1 MERPVSDIAST
12 VDAILEFVSEA
23 AQRMEIGE
31 VKWRLLSLVMAAFST
46 LLGLSASRSD
56 TLEIIVRLRLT
67 VELGFERCPQ

>member
-12 VDAILEFVSEA
+12 VDDILEFVSEA

-46 LLGLSASRSD
+46 LLGSSASRSD